1 MSQQRSSTM
10 FRMTSIVFFF
20 IGAAFIGLGAVFH
33 LALLPIPSTV
43 ALHLGIVTVA
53 VVLIDQIWRFCG
65 GQPIDHQIKS
75 LQTQIGRLSQSV
87 DVIESSQAVGL
98 EAVYSRL
105 GSFGRADEWVSLI
118 GAATKQVDL
127 MGRTL
132 LGWTRAAEIPE
143 RIADR
148 IVNRD
153 VKFRVLL
160 MSPANKC
167 LATLTEERVNLGS
180 ILKDKLTVSIQF
192 FLDIQRSLPAEYQGH
207 LQVRCFDHIPL
218 YCGLVRIDDR
228 FFVTQYLYSAS
239 SDNSPFYCAHGMER
253 DWPRT
258 LEKEF
263 EQIWH
268 EAKPAL
274 RDEGLRAETSP
285 EDSGE
290 RHVQSRDSDERRDDA
305 SIERTSERR
314 TGTVPRGPAN
324 TSREEDGM

>member
-1 MSQQRSSTM
+1 MRKQRSSKVV
-10 FRMTSIVFFF
+10 RMTSIIFFA
-20 IGAAFIGLGAVFH
+20 IGAAFIGLGALFH

-43 ALHLGIVTVA
+43 TLHLGIVTVA

-105 GSFGRADEWVSLI
+105 GSFGKADDWVSLI

-143 RIADR
+143 RIVDR

-180 ILKDKLTVSIQF
+180 ILKNKLAVSIQF
-192 FLDIQRSLPAEYQGH
+192 FLDIQRSLPAEH
-207 LQVRCFDHIPL
+207 HDSLQVRCFDHIPL
-218 YCGLVRIDDR
+218 YCGLVRVDDR

-239 SDNSPFYCAHGMER
+239 FDNSPFYCAHGMER

-263 EQIWH
+263 EQIWQ

-274 RDEGLRAETSP
+274 QDEG
-285 EDSGE
+285 
-290 RHVQSRDSDERRDDA
+290 VA
-305 SIERTSERR
+305 SEAD
-314 TGTVPRGPAN
+314 PRGL
-324 TSREEDGM
+324 G